1 MIRSNFVAVD
11 CAPCGECLGDVEV
24 TSKGATVRREQ
35 ATWGSSYTRNNNVQR
50 TPAGPGAAFGASS
63 FAPLPYII
71 RLCCSCV
78 FICLPPPPT
87 PHPPPPVSFCH
98 SHLLFLFRLLLL
110 FFALFLP
117 IADFQPASRLV
128 PGDAYVKCTMEACL
142 PHPAPC

>member
-1 MIRSNFVAVD
+1 MLLIVLLAESVWVTLKLRQKEPQS
-11 CAPCGECLGDVEV
+11 GE
-24 TSKGATVRREQ
+24 SR
-35 ATWGSSYTRNNNVQR
+35 QR
-50 TPAGPGAAFGASS
+50 GAATRATTTCN
-63 FAPLPYII
+63 ARQQALERPLARRRLPPLPSII

-87 PHPPPPVSFCH
+87 PHPPSPVSFCH

-110 FFALFLP
+110 LFALFLP

>member
-50 TPAGPGAAFGASS
+50 TPAGPGATLARRR
-63 FAPLPYII
+63 LP
-71 RLCCSCV
+71 
-78 FICLPPPPT
+78 
-87 PHPPPPVSFCH
+87 
-98 SHLLFLFRLLLL
+98 LFLPLYDFVVVVFLFACHLLLL
-110 FFALFLP
+110 LILLLQFPFAIPICCFCFSYSCCFFALFLP